1 MKYKKKFRRKPK
13 QKQMNGL
20 QVDVYNGNVDI
31 ALKKL
36 KKKVKDSNL
45 MLQLKRKTYFEK
57 PSKVKRE
64 KKNLAILRQRYQTL
78 KEKENN

>member
-1 MKYKKKFRRKPK
+1 
-13 QKQMNGL
+13 MNGL

-64 KKNLAILRQRYQTL
+64 KKNLAILRQRYQTQ
-78 KEKENN
+78 KENENN